1 LPSGRQNYFFA
12 FASLNKPT
20 QISGLMRA
28 RWLAGALR
36 SPLREPAARANRP
49 MDGTVLWEGAM
60 LQSIMIVLVLA
71 FSIAAVVGHVALLQ
85 AIVARRGSR

>member
-1 LPSGRQNYFFA
+1 
-12 FASLNKPT
+12 
-20 QISGLMRA
+20 
-28 RWLAGALR
+28 
-36 SPLREPAARANRP
+36 
-49 MDGTVLWEGAM
+49 M